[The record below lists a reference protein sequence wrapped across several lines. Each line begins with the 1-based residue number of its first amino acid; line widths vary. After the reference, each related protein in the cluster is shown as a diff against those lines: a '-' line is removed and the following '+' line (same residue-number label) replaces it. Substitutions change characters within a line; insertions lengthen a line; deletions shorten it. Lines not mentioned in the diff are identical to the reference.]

1 MTHCWLA
8 SLIPR
13 EAFALGSARFTMD
26 ASSTT
31 ISWAIAMTPRARHR
45 VGSGTV
51 ATAGRSSNSTRE
63 SSWTSE
69 GMAMRVLREGG
80 RVGHDEGVR
89 RRSSS
94 KRQHRDV
101 AEIFRGAMKTPPLI
115 RTFGC
120 GSSDMEPRI
129 RRTSDPKPTDEPQI
143 QSAGSWNIASY
154 GSWPLSGKRIVAGT
168 PVATAPAGM
177 SLTTTELAPICTW
190 SPMYTGPRTRAPAPM
205 VTWLPTVGGR
215 LTRFIERPP
224 RVTPWYINTSSPI
237 SAVSPMTTPMPWSM
251 KKRRPICAPGWIST
265 PVIAR
270 VSCEISR
277 AAKRPPGLF
286 HSRCESRCT
295 QMACNPGEVSAISR
309 RESTAGSRS
318 IAASRSSRTRARAER
333 HERVDRP
340 RGSGGVTARSIDV
353 SLVKRRA
360 VIGAAPFRKMDGD
373 RDRTQ
378 ATRTGSGEQ
387 VGEEDGGQVA
397 LTEGRDDHHD
407 ELARVLGPAGNLVGC
422 RECSAGRDTD
432 QQTLFLR
439 STPRPLNG
447 GLGIDVDDLVVD
459 LTVEDLGHEVG
470 TEALN
475 LVRAGSTAVE
485 DRGLF
490 GLDADDLDLGV
501 ASLEDLAD
509 ARDGATSAN
518 ACDEDVD
525 CAVGVLP
532 DLFRGGLAV
541 DLWVGL
547 IRELAGQNAAT
558 LGDDLLGL
566 GDRALHP
573 LGAGGQ
579 DELGTERPQQRLA
592 LLTHR
597 LRHGEHDVVSTGGAH
612 HRQRDTGVAT
622 GRLHDRSARFELA
635 GTLGGVDD
643 RHADPVLHGTSRVLE
658 LELGGDRRSGT
669 RAQPVD
675 PDERGVADD
684 GGDVVMNGQWNHLG
698 CVGERRILSG
708 GTSTTSTNSSL

>member
-45 VGSGTV
+45 VGSGKV

-80 RVGHDEGVR
+80 RVGHDEVVR

-205 VTWLPTVGGR
+205 VT
-215 LTRFIERPP
+215 
-224 RVTPWYINTSSPI
+224 PWYINTSSPI

-286 HSRCESRCT
+286 HRRCVSRCT
-295 QMACNPGEVSAISR
+295 QMACNPGDVSAISR
-309 RESTAGSRS
+309 RVSTAGSRS
-318 IAASRSSRTRARAER
+318 IAASRSSRARARAER
-333 HERVDRP
+333 HDRVDRP

-360 VIGAAPFRKMDGD
+360 VIGAGPFRKMDGD

-378 ATRTGSGEQ
+378 AARTGSGEQ

-422 RECSAGRDTD
+422 RECSAGREAD
-432 QQTLFLR
+432 QQPLFLR
-439 STPRPLNG
+439 GTTSPLDG
-447 GLGIDVDDLVVD
+447 RLGVDVDDLVVYP
-459 LTVEDLGHEVG
+459 TVEDLGHEVR
-470 TEALN
+470 TDALD
-475 LVRAGSTAVE
+475 LVRAGSTAVK
-485 DRGLF
+485 DCGL
-490 GLDADDLDLGV
+490 LWLNANDLDPVSYTHL
-501 ASLEDLAD
+501 
-509 ARDGATSAN
+509 
-518 ACDEDVD
+518 
-525 CAVGVLP
+525 
-532 DLFRGGLAV
+532 
-541 DLWVGL
+541 
-547 IRELAGQNAAT
+547 
-558 LGDDLLGL
+558 
-566 GDRALHP
+566 RAHET
-573 LGAGGQ
+573 
-579 DELGTERPQQRLA
+579 D
-592 LLTHR
+592 
-597 LRHGEHDVVSTGGAH
+597 
-612 HRQRDTGVAT
+612 
-622 GRLHDRSARFELA
+622 
-635 GTLGGVDD
+635 
-643 RHADPVLHGTSRVLE
+643 
-658 LELGGDRRSGT
+658 
-669 RAQPVD
+669 
-675 PDERGVADD
+675 
-684 GGDVVMNGQWNHLG
+684 
-698 CVGERRILSG
+698 
-708 GTSTTSTNSSL
+708 